1 MRAQLFEE
9 NGMVLMSD
17 DQSPLRQRGWRL
29 WLAYGLAFLGG
40 ILLQLL

>member
-1 MRAQLFEE
+1 MRAYLFAE

-17 DQSPLRQRGWRL
+17 YQSPLRQRGWRL

-40 ILLQLL
+40 VLLQLV